1 MSYGTGN
8 YIPLAGSG
16 VPNYTPIPY
25 NFQSAL
31 YTPQT
36 PQQASSGLLTIMVSS
51 EEEMRNYPVAAGT
64 TVLLVAFNLDKLW
77 LKTTDTGGVPQPI
90 REFKITETSMPNTA
104 VGAVTR
110 DEFSSLCSK
119 VDKLIEELGGAK

>member
-1 MSYGTGN
+1 MPHPYNYYQSPYYSTPPLNGTGFG
-8 YIPLAGSG
+8 YSA
-16 VPNYTPIPY
+16 TPA
-25 NFQSAL
+25 QQQL
-31 YTPQT
+31 TP
-36 PQQASSGLLTIMVSS
+36 GLMTIMVSS
-51 EEEMRNYPVAAGT
+51 EEEMKNYPVAAGT

-104 VGAVTR
+104 VGSVTR

>member
-1 MSYGTGN
+1 
-8 YIPLAGSG
+8 
-16 VPNYTPIPY
+16 
-25 NFQSAL
+25 
-31 YTPQT
+31 
-36 PQQASSGLLTIMVSS
+36 
-51 EEEMRNYPVAAGT
+51 MRNYPVAAGT
-64 TVLLVAFNLDKLW
+64 TVLLVAFNLNKLW

-90 REFKITETSMPNTA
+90 REFEITETSMPNTA